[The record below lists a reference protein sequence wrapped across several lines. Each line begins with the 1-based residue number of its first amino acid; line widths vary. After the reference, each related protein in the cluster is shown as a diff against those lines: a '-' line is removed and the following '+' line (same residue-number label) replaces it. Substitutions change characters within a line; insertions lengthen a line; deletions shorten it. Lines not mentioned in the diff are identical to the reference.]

1 MRPRPR
7 PRALLDRSAA
17 VYIADG
23 NSQTEGINGPNSAFP
38 ARLGLLL
45 ARPVKNLGAGGQ
57 TTPQMRRDALT
68 QVVGAMQVGV
78 PNVLIA
84 SEVRND
90 LVIRANASN
99 LASMV
104 RNSVDELWGYFD
116 EIHTA
121 ARAQGKPVYFITW
134 TIPDCTRTSNALGIG
149 PLRELFQQANGL
161 IRTEWP
167 LHCASY
173 FDIDADPRLRDANNK
188 TYFAD
193 QVHLAPAGE
202 VIQAQAAYQAVV
214 NLRQ

>member
-1 MRPRPR
+1 MMPRPRPR
-7 PRALLDRSAA
+7 PLLDRSAA

-23 NSQTEGINGPNSAFP
+23 NSQTEGMNGPSSAFP

-45 ARPVKNLGAGGQ
+45 ARTVKNVGVSGQ
-57 TTPQMRRDALT
+57 TTPQMRRDAVT
-68 QVVGAMQVGV
+68 QVVGAMQAGV

-99 LASMV
+99 LAGMV
-104 RNSVDELWGYFD
+104 RNSVDELWGYF
-116 EIHTA
+116 EGIRTA
-121 ARAQGKPVYFITW
+121 ANAQSKPVYFITW

-149 PLRELFQQANGL
+149 PLRELFQQANAL
-161 IRTEWP
+161 IRSEWP

-193 QVHLAPAGE
+193 QVHLTPAGE

-214 NLRQ
+214 NLRT